1 MFKAWLVTKTDTQ
14 YAAALTQLDES
25 QLPDGDV
32 TVRVALHSNRV
43 YAECSQWVSIAKC
56 YVAETL
62 TCENSYS

>member
-32 TVRVALHSNRV
+32 TVRAALHSNRV
-43 YAECSQWVSIAKC
+43 VCGVQPMVSEA
-56 YVAETL
+56 VL
-62 TCENSYS
+62 VPRGHNRG